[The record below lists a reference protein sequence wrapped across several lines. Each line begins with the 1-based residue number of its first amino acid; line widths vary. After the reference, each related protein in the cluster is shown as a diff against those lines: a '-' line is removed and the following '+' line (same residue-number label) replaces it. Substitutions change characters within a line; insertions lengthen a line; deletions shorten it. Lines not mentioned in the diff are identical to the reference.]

1 MRASDRAYRTL
12 LDEIQ
17 SGRLAPGAV
26 LGEVEQAARLGVS
39 RTPLREALGRLAA
52 DGLVVQQSPR
62 VTVVSDSTPATSASS
77 SRCAARSRRPPP
89 ALPRSGGM
97 PRPSRRSPTSS
108 PRAPSTA
115 QPRADA
121 YYRLIAR
128 FDAALDG
135 AVANDYL
142 TAALR
147 SVRTHLVRVRRLARD
162 NPGRLAASVAEHR
175 LIASAIAAR
184 DADLA
189 AHATHVHLHNAL
201 ASILGSLAEHAE
213 GVPSRPSGLARPNPP
228 GSSMTVFASRPRLP
242 QRESRCRARSSSRGR
257 SPRSRPTRWR
267 STRMS
272 ST

>member
-17 SGRLAPGAV
+17 SGILASGTV
-26 LGEVEQAARLGVS
+26 LGETEQATRLGVS

-62 VTVVSDSTPATSASS
+62 VTVVSDIDASDI
-77 SRCAARSRRPPP
+77 RELFEVRRALEETAARLAAERGDAAAFAVLATEFEAASVEGS
-89 ALPRSGGM
+89 AAM
-97 PRPSRRSPTSS
+97 
-108 PRAPSTA
+108 
-115 QPRADA
+115 DA
-121 YYRLIAR
+121 YYALIGR

-135 AVANDYL
+135 AIANDYL

-147 SVRTHLVRVRRLARD
+147 SIRTHLVRVRRLARD

-175 LIASAIAAR
+175 LIAAAIASG

-201 ASILGSLAEHAE
+201 TSILA
-213 GVPSRPSGLARPNPP
+213 
-228 GSSMTVFASRPRLP
+228 SMKGTP
-242 QRESRCRARSSSRGR
+242 
-257 SPRSRPTRWR
+257 
-267 STRMS
+267 
-272 ST
+272 